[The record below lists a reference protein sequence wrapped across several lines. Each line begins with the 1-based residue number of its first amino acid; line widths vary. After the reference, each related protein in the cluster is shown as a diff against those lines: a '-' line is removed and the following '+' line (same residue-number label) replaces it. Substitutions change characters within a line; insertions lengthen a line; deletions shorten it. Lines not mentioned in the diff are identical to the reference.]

1 MKYLLISALL
11 LSTQASAS
19 DQSEYQQWLQQTRS
33 DFQSYLDE
41 NDKAFISPHSTSH
54 GVDLLHR
61 PVQQRLNYYGSCA
74 WCVEILSWV
83 DVWSTPSWC
92 AREQQ
97 TRKLQAPRSS
107 VRVTC

>member
-41 NDKAFISPHSTSH
+41 TTK
-54 GVDLLHR
+54 LLSVFCNR
-61 PVQQRLNYYGSCA
+61 SGQLSMSARRNSATPNLNRNSRLKRQNQRQNLPPNLNRKPNH
-74 WCVEILSWV
+74 
-83 DVWSTPSWC
+83 PS
-92 AREQQ
+92 ASL
-97 TRKLQAPRSS
+97 KPR
-107 VRVTC
+107 

>member
-41 NDKAFISPHSTSH
+41 NDKAFISF
-54 GVDLLHR
+54 L
-61 PVQQRLNYYGSCA
+61 
-74 WCVEILSWV
+74 
-83 DVWSTPSWC
+83 
-92 AREQQ
+92 
-97 TRKLQAPRSS
+97 
-107 VRVTC
+107 